1 VRLSCRYLR
10 PSSVVYIRATG
21 PYDQSGKAAWQQM
34 RAWIELHNIP
44 KPIARGIGFI
54 RDNPQKTGPFLRRYD
69 ACIDIVPGIDIDYHA
84 GVGRQTLPG
93 GTFAVYTHVGS
104 HHALPETFASLK
116 HEAISGRGF
125 RIDEAR
131 AFMEV
136 YLDDPLLVP
145 IAECRTE
152 LCVPILAT
160 AIADIGAQERVLLA
174 GAA

>member
-1 VRLSCRYLR
+1 
-10 PSSVVYIRATG
+10 
-21 PYDQSGKAAWQQM
+21 M

-54 RDNPQKTGPFLRRYD
+54 RDNPHKTGPFLRRYD

-93 GTFAVYTHVGS
+93 GTFAVYTHTGS
-104 HHALPETFASLK
+104 HRALPEAFAHLK
-116 HEAISGRGF
+116 RDAIPGRGF
-125 RIDEAR
+125 KIDDTR
-131 AFMEV
+131 AFMEI
-136 YLDDPLLVP
+136 YLDDPQFVP
-145 IAECRTE
+145 LAECRTE

-160 AIADIGAQERVLLA
+160 AMVDLRAPERQLMA